1 MKKVSLWV
9 FLLGMGMLVSGGG
22 MDGFDLVPKAANL
35 DIMEKKI
42 QAEGVS
48 LFLRAAGPESAKD
61 WLIALNGGPGQ
72 SSTYMRGLEK
82 LAGES
87 LRVVTY
93 DQRGTGRS
101 DKPVDGFALMKYVED
116 LEAVR
121 LALGAEK
128 IHVFGHSWGGIVV
141 SRYATVHPNRIKS
154 LIHMGGGPPSHQ
166 AMQEAQARFGQR
178 VQQLGPE
185 LSLPAHPESLK
196 ELLEAIL
203 PAYFSNI
210 RFPIPQE
217 ILDTELSQ
225 NTNQQTLQELGDYN
239 FRKEMAAV
247 RAPVLLLWGED
258 DPFGIT
264 MTEATKDAL
273 INTEVKVE
281 ILKNCGH
288 YWHENPDDFFAAL
301 RKFLLSLPD

>member
-1 MKKVSLWV
+1 MKKVSLWI

-22 MDGFDLVPKAANL
+22 MDGFDLVPRTADL

-48 LFLRAAGPESAKD
+48 LFLRAAGPETAED
-61 WLIALNGGPGQ
+61 VLIALNGGPGQ
-72 SSTYMRGLEK
+72 SSAYMRSLER
-82 LAGES
+82 LAGER

-101 DKPVDGFALMKYVED
+101 GQPDDGFALMKYVED

-128 IHVFGHSWGGIVV
+128 IHIFGHSWGGIVT
-141 SRYATVHPNRIKS
+141 SRYSTVHPDRIKS
-154 LIHMGGGPPSHQ
+154 LIHMGGGPPYSQ
-166 AMQEAQARFGQR
+166 AMEEAQRRFGQR

-185 LSLPAHPESLK
+185 LGIPSQPESLK

-210 RFPIPQE
+210 KFPIPQE

-225 NTNQQTLQELGDYN
+225 NTNQQTLRALGDYD
-239 FRKEMAAV
+239 FREAMAAV
-247 RAPVLLLWGED
+247 RVPVLLLWGEK
-258 DPFGIT
+258 DPFGFP
-264 MTEATKDAL
+264 MAEATKEAL
-273 INTEVKVE
+273 INADVKIE
-281 ILKNCGH
+281 LLKDCGH
-288 YWHENPDDFFAAL
+288 YWHENPDDFFIAL
-301 RKFLLSLPD
+301 KKFLFSLPD